1 MTPFDNNFLWQF
13 LVTIFDDNLDFLYVC
28 CGRLDCPF
36 TCSTDQNIKKEGCK
50 WLSHCSQRTGA
61 AGNPASS
68 PNISGW
74 CESPGKGVLYRTS
87 SPHIK
92 TWNRVVLILGTKLT
106 ELPQETFQKLLDD
119 PIQNTRQ
126 NTSPNQYKVCPQSWP
141 INLEIQ
147 HWYCYLYWHKVIYSH
162 RESGLF

>member
-1 MTPFDNNFLWQF
+1 M
-13 LVTIFDDNLDFLYVC
+13 TIFDDNLDFLYVC

-50 WLSHCSQRTGA
+50 WLSHCSERTGA

-68 PNISGW
+68 PNICGW

-87 SPHIK
+87 SQQSRLGIGLSWSWEPNWQSCHKRLFK
-92 TWNRVVLILGTKLT
+92 TLGRFNSKYKTC
-106 ELPQETFQKLLDD
+106 
-119 PIQNTRQ
+119 RG
-126 NTSPNQYKVCPQSWP
+126 SNQYKVCPQNWP

-147 HWYCYLYWHKVIYSH
+147 HWYCYLYWHKVIYSQ